1 MRRMIR
7 IGTIAPVLLLA
18 VLLRWLRRSAGAT
31 KNEVV
36 QAAFSALVTAF
47 LVLTATGIW
56 FRGTGMALVWPW
68 NR

>member
-1 MRRMIR
+1 MPVA
-7 IGTIAPVLLLA
+7 IGLGLLA
-18 VLLRWLRRSAGAT
+18 GLLAWLKRGTGAT
-31 KNEVV
+31 RNELV

-56 FRGTGMALVWPW
+56 FRGEGMALVWPW